1 MREDFKCQIGNVRS
15 QVFRQ
20 GPEAGEAGRDGAC
33 LRVAHAR
40 VAYGDLEVLR
50 DVSFEVRANEIVS
63 LVGRSGCG
71 KTTLLR
77 CIAGLLPLDEGSVRF
92 EDRFVDRPLEG
103 VSMVFQHFGLLPWKT
118 VWNNITYGLK
128 LRRTPHE
135 VMQRRAAEAID
146 MVGLGG
152 FDKSFPHQLSGGMQQ
167 RAGLAR
173 ALVMQP
179 RLLLMDEPFSSLDAQ
194 TREVLQF
201 ELLRIWDRRHT
212 AMLFVTHSIDEAVL
226 MADRVVVLSDRP
238 AVVRDV
244 LEVDLPRPRT
254 RQVLGTP
261 RFYELRSRL
270 WQLLFDHENDV

>member
-1 MREDFKCQIGNVRS
+1 MSHAGG
-15 QVFRQ
+15 Q
-20 GPEAGEAGRDGAC
+20 GLDERAGSDGTC
-33 LRVAHAR
+33 LRVASAR

-63 LVGRSGCG
+63 IVGRSGCG

-77 CIAGLLPLDEGSVRF
+77 CIAGLLPLDEGSIRF
-92 EDRFVDRPLEG
+92 EDRLVDRPLEG
-103 VSMVFQHFGLLPWKT
+103 VSMVFQHFGLLPWKN

-128 LRRTPHE
+128 LRRMPNE
-135 VMQRRAAEAID
+135 VVQRRAAEAIS
-146 MVGLGG
+146 MVGLRG
-152 FDKSFPHQLSGGMQQ
+152 FDKAFPRQLSGGMQQ
-167 RAGLAR
+167 RTGLAR

-201 ELLRIWDRRHT
+201 ELLRIWDRQHT

-244 LEVDLPRPRT
+244 LEVDLPRPRM

-261 RFYELRSRL
+261 RFHELRGRL
-270 WQLLFDHENDV
+270 WQLIFEHEEEVSGISRQTQAE